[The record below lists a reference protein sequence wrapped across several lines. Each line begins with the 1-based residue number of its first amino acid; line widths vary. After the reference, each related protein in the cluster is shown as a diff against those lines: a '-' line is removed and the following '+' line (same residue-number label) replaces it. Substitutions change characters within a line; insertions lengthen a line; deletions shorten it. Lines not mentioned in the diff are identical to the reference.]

1 MVVFGILGALMMYSN
16 YSSEQMA
23 RQMQERAENMDVQLA
38 ESVKDME
45 NMTPEEA
52 GKALGEFLKGL
63 EQSTKTE

>member
-1 MVVFGILGALMMYSN
+1 
-16 YSSEQMA
+16 MA
-23 RQMQERAENMDVQLA
+23 RQMQERAGNMDVQLE

>member
-1 MVVFGILGALMMYSN
+1 
-16 YSSEQMA
+16 MA
-23 RQMQERAENMDVQLA
+23 RQMQDHAENRNAQLE